1 MAKKA
6 AKPKPKAKAKTTF
19 LRSKE
24 AKRVYWLF
32 GIPIVGILIWYSYTV
47 VFELNKPAMTKM
59 ESEMKQ
65 NIANLT
71 ERAIKEGFRAEDVD
85 NCQNMIKEYTTP
97 KGWNYSG
104 AEMHQLVGLKANAT
118 KEEMDERC
126 VYYAKAVAKME
137 KMSHHTRH
145 VFVCGKSILDVG
157 GNGRFFIKPD
167 PKGRGLMQ
175 NFAKNRDK
183 LIKIRKGASTVL
195 DYWQIHNVGDGCIIV
210 GLSKSTTFRMS
221 GTVKRE

>member
-6 AKPKPKAKAKTTF
+6 AKAPKAKAKTTF

-24 AKRVYWLF
+24 AKRAYMLF
-32 GIPIVGILIWYSYTV
+32 GIPILALLVWYFYTV
-47 VFELNKPAMTKM
+47 VFELNKPAMSQM
-59 ESEMKQ
+59 EADMKK
-65 NIANLT
+65 NISALA
-71 ERAIKEGFRAEDVD
+71 ERAMKEGFRPEDVD

-104 AEMHQLVGLKANAT
+104 AEMYQLVGLKPNAT

-157 GNGRFFIKPD
+157 GNGRFFIAPD
-167 PKGRGLMQ
+167 PKGKGAIQ

-183 LIKIRKGASTVL
+183 LMKIRKGASTVL

-221 GTVKRE
+221 GSVKRE